1 MLFFSLEM
9 SHLELSQRLL
19 CAEARV
25 DSTRVRNGQLQADDW
40 KKISRAMGRL
50 AEAPIWIDDNPNLTI
65 MEIRAK
71 ARRLKSQVGEPRA

>member
-1 MLFFSLEM
+1 VRRGPG
-9 SHLELSQRLL
+9 RLP
-19 CAEARV
+19 
-25 DSTRVRNGQLQADDW
+25 RVRNGQLQEDDW

-71 ARRLKSQVGEPRA
+71 ARRSRARSATSA